1 MNLLR
6 LLKVLLRGL
15 RPISASLHLIATD
28 LHTLTRIQTLRLR
41 LEHNEILHDEQKVA
55 GAGKPE
61 KEDLTELS
69 WSVKEPEIDP
79 ETGQPV
85 VEDEDE
91 KWTLDLGSIFG
102 KGK

>member
-41 LEHNEILHDEQKVA
+41 LEHNEVLQDEKLA
-55 GAGKPE
+55 AKPS

-69 WSVKEPEIDP
+69 WNVKEPEIDP
-79 ETGQPV
+79 ETGQPAV
-85 VEDEDE
+85 VEDDE
-91 KWTLDLGSIFG
+91 RWSIDLESIFG
-102 KGK
+102 KRKT